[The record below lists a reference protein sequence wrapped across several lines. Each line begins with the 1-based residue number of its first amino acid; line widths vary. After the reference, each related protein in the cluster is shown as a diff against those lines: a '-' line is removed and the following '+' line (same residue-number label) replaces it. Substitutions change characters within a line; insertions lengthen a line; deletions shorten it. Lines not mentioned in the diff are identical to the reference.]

1 MGLAEQAQGGKD
13 HVTHHT
19 LHVRASILYCGGW
32 PLSVCTVLYCMYMY
46 TSAYMYLTNCP
57 LCHRDEADL
66 LGDRIAIMA
75 DGRLMCS
82 GSSLFLKSKYI
93 YA

>member
-1 MGLAEQAQGGKD
+1 MGLADQAQGGKD

-32 PLSVCTVLYCMYMY
+32 LMYCTIACTCTCVPVHTCMIV
-46 TSAYMYLTNCP
+46 P
-57 LCHRDEADL
+57 FVRDEADL

-82 GSSLFLKSKYI
+82 GSSLFLKSKYVH
-93 YA
+93 Y